1 MDGSVGTFP
10 WWTDEDWKAR
20 FLRPLSSLY
29 LWGQH
34 TVFGEWSLG
43 YHMVGLALQLGAMV
57 VIGFYV
63 YHSYHR
69 ASSKTEWGQF
79 LKRIGSI
86 YVVTLLA
93 AASILLVLDKFP
105 WDGLGVAL
113 GRTVVVAFPASFA
126 ATIFDSLDVVKTG

>member
-1 MDGSVGTFP
+1 MNTEHTGPVVRIQDLAQMLVGALALAYPTAAAEEA
-10 WWTDEDWKAR
+10 WNLGRD
-20 FLRPLSSLY
+20 LSTGRL
-29 LWGQH
+29 
-34 TVFGEWSLG
+34 
-43 YHMVGLALQLGAMV
+43 LALQLGAMV

-69 ASSKTEWGQF
+69 AGPKTDWDQF

-86 YVVTLLA
+86 YVVTFLA

-105 WDGLGVAL
+105 WDELGVAL

-126 ATIFDSLDVVKTG
+126 ATIFDSLDVVKTS